1 MNKSGFTLIEL
12 MIVIA
17 ILAITFSLS
26 VPAYKDLQL
35 RQKINGQANQ
45 LFSIIYLARS
55 EAIKRSSVVTI
66 CKSSDNQTCG
76 GFWSDGWVM
85 FADYDEDGALDP
97 SENMISAGKIDNQ
110 IKMNWSAFGSDN
122 YIRLTSRGMT
132 LAQNGTFTLCPENGN
147 ASIART
153 VVVSKLAR
161 VRLSSIGKDIDGY
174 PIVCN

>member
-12 MIVIA
+12 MVVIA

-55 EAIKRSSVVTI
+55 EAIKRSTVVTI
-66 CKSSDNQTCG
+66 CKSGNGQTCG
-76 GFWSDGWVM
+76 AEWSEGWLM
-85 FADYDEDGALDP
+85 FADQDADGTLDP
-97 SENMISAGKIDNQ
+97 LENIISAGLLDSQ
-110 IKMNWSAFGSDN
+110 IMVNWSAFGSDN
-122 YIRLTSRGMT
+122 YLRLTPRGMT
-132 LAQNGTFTLCPENGN
+132 MSQNGTFTLCPKNGN
-147 ASIART
+147 AMIART

-161 VRLSSIGKDIDGY
+161 VRLPPMGEDDGGT
-174 PIVCN
+174 PIVCG

>member
-1 MNKSGFTLIEL
+1 MNKDGFTLVEL
-12 MIVIA
+12 MVVIA

-26 VPAYKDLQL
+26 IPAYKDLLL

-66 CKSSDNQTCG
+66 CKSTNGQNCG
-76 GFWSDGWVM
+76 GKWSDGWLM
-85 FADYDEDGALDP
+85 FADHNEDGTQDP
-97 SENMISAGKIDNQ
+97 AESTIISGTIDSQ
-110 IKMNWSAFGSDN
+110 ITMTWSAFGSDN
-122 YIRLTSRGMT
+122 YIRLTPRGMT
-132 LAQNGTFTLCPENGN
+132 LSQNGTFTLCPEKGD

-161 VRLSSIGKDIDGY
+161 VRLPRIGKDVDGN
-174 PIVCN
+174 PISCN